1 MKMMKRPRL
10 SNPPYIDAR
19 PEDDVDTLMRKTLA
33 SLDQYER
40 DKTERRRREAER
52 RSRPFLGRLFG

>member
-33 SLDQYER
+33 SLDQYEQE
-40 DKTERRRREAER
+40 KVRRRREAER
-52 RSRPFLGRLFG
+52 RNRPFFGRLFG